1 MYKYILSALVL
12 LIHNISFSQIIA
24 FDNYTIKNGL
34 PSNAIIDILQ
44 DSKGYMWFAT
54 QNGISRFDGYNFNNF
69 SIENGLPSN
78 YVICLFEDSKGNIW
92 AGTEDAGIA
101 MFNGREFIIYNT
113 DNGLASNNYI
123 SEIFEDH
130 EGNIW
135 VRTRYEGISK
145 ININSVTNFT
155 QETGLPSN
163 EVLSELVD
171 SKGRIWFGTLNGIII
186 FDGTGSYTI
195 TTNEGLSNNI
205 VWDIIEDKNN
215 NYWIATQGG
224 GLIKYNGKE
233 FINYTTANGLSG
245 DIILTLLEDTH
256 GNIWAGTYENGICKF
271 NGKSFMVS
279 EHKDLASN
287 SIRDIYEDSKKRI
300 WIITYKKGIYQIYK
314 NRISHYTSE
323 NNLLDNIVIKI
334 YEDSEGNIWLGSNG
348 GISKLSKKPF
358 EIYTVDFGIP
368 DKNILAVHAD
378 KSGNI
383 WAGTYYNLFR
393 LDTDNKISVF
403 DQKNGIPPKPIECIT
418 NDANNNI
425 WIGTFYGLTKYS
437 GNKFTRYRD
446 YIWFDKMGLEAD
458 KGAADITEDF
468 MGNIWC
474 VHVAGISK
482 FYNGKYYHYDMK
494 YGIPSNDVRAIKID
508 LINNIWF
515 GTADGVSVY
524 DGIRFRNITAE
535 DGLSHNS
542 CNDIAIDSSG
552 SIWIGTDNGL
562 NKITRENGEYRIR
575 AFTTK
580 DGLAANS
587 IMFVETDR
595 TNNLWIGYDK
605 GLDKIALENFK
616 IQYYSEPEGFSPLES
631 YHRAVTVDRSN
642 NVWIGTGNGLVRY
655 IPDLDVIRE
664 NPPVTYIT
672 NVFVYGD
679 TTDLLNYAEGVDSIS
694 GLPLN
699 LRLPYNKNNLIFEY
713 TGLHFSIPEKNRYQY
728 MLEGYD
734 DSWSEVT
741 AKRQTDQYKKLPHGN
756 YTFKIIAANCDGIWT
771 PEPVSFSFSITPP
784 FWRTKWFMALEIIF
798 AISLIFLFIKVRERK
813 LQHDKKVLAQKV
825 KERTI
830 EIEKQRDKIA
840 EQNREITDSIM
851 YAQRIQSAVLPD
863 IEYTRSILP
872 QHFIFFK
879 PRDIV
884 SGDFYWMTETA
895 RDIIVAVADCTGH
908 GVPGAFMSMLGVSL
922 LNEIINVDKEHIA
935 SEILESL
942 RKDIKQTLS
951 QKGRKD
957 ETRDGMDIAL
967 CIINFDELKVQFSG
981 AYNSLLLVRNSEQLI
996 FKGDKMPI
1004 GIHVG
1009 KEKPFTNHNIK
1020 ISGGD
1025 MLYLFTDGYADQ
1037 FGGPEEKKF
1046 KSVTFRQ
1053 LLQDIHNKP
1062 LEEQRQILD
1071 KTLEDW
1077 RGNLSQIDDILVM
1090 GIRV

>member
-1 MYKYILSALVL
+1 MYKYILSTLIL
-12 LIHNISFSQIIA
+12 IIHNISFSQIIA

-34 PSNAIIDILQ
+34 PSNVIMDILQ

-54 QNGISRFDGYNFNNF
+54 QNGISRFDGFNFKNF
-69 SIENGLPSN
+69 SIEDGLPSI
-78 YVICLFEDSKGNIW
+78 YTYCLFEDSKGNIW
-92 AGTEDAGIA
+92 VGTDDAGIA
-101 MFNGREFIIYNT
+101 RYNGSEFTIYNAE
-113 DNGLASNNYI
+113 NGLVGNN
-123 SEIFEDH
+123 EIEEFLEDH
-130 EGNIW
+130 MGNIW
-135 VRTRYEGISK
+135 VRTRAEGVSK
-145 ININSVTNFT
+145 INNNTITNYT

-163 EVLSELVD
+163 EVLSGFVD
-171 SKGRIWFGTLNGIII
+171 SKGRVWFGTINGIII
-186 FDGTGSYTI
+186 FDGNERRTI
-195 TTNEGLSNNI
+195 TTNEGLSNNT
-205 VWDIIEDKNN
+205 VWDIIEDKYN

-224 GLIKYNGKE
+224 GIVKYNGKE
-233 FINYTTANGLSG
+233 FINYTTERGLSN
-245 DIILTLLEDTH
+245 DTTLTLMEDSY
-256 GNIWAGTYENGICKF
+256 GNIWIGTYGNGLCKF
-271 NGKSFMVS
+271 NGNSFEVFDY
-279 EHKDLASN
+279 KDLASS
-287 SIRDIYEDSKKRI
+287 SIMKIYEDRKRRI
-300 WIITYKKGIYQIYK
+300 WIVTYRQGIYQIYK
-314 NRISHYTSE
+314 NRLSHYTTE
-323 NNLLDNIVIKI
+323 NNLLDNNMWSIN
-334 YEDSEGNIWLGSNG
+334 EDTEGNIWFGTFG

-368 DKNILAVHAD
+368 GKDILSVHAD

-383 WAGTYYNLFR
+383 WAGGYNGLFS
-393 LDTDNKISVF
+393 LDKNNNISVF
-403 DQKNGIPPKPIECIT
+403 NDKNGLPSNTIQCIT
-418 NDANNNI
+418 NDMKNDI
-425 WIGTFYGLTKYS
+425 WIGTYKGLTKYS
-437 GNKFTRYRD
+437 GGKFKTYEN

-458 KGAADITEDF
+458 KAAEDITEDF

-482 FYNGKYYHYDMK
+482 FYNGKYYNYDIK
-494 YGIPSNDVRAIKID
+494 YGIPSNDVNAIKID

-515 GTADGVSVY
+515 GTAEGVSVY
-524 DGIRFRNITAE
+524 DGIRFRNLTTE
-535 DGLSHNS
+535 NGLSHNS
-542 CNDIAIDSSG
+542 CNDITVDSSG

-562 NKITRENGEYRIR
+562 NKITRKNEDFEIKV
-575 AFTTK
+575 FTTK
-580 DGLAANS
+580 DGLISNS

-595 TNNLWIGYDK
+595 TNNLWIGYNK
-605 GLDKIALENFK
+605 GLNKIDLKNFK
-616 IQYYSEPEGFSPLES
+616 IYYYTELEGFTPLETYLRS
-631 YHRAVTVDRSN
+631 VTVDMNN

-655 IPDLDVIRE
+655 IPDLDVMR
-664 NPPVTYIT
+664 NSPPVTYIT
-672 NVFVYGD
+672 KVLVYGD
-679 TTDLLNYAEGVDSIS
+679 TTDLLDYAEGTDSIS

-756 YTFKIIAANCDGIWT
+756 YTFKIRAANCDGIWT

-798 AISLIFLFIKVRERK
+798 AISLIFIFIKARERK

-840 EQNREITDSIM
+840 DQNREITDSIM

-884 SGDFYWMTETA
+884 SGDFYWMTQTVK
-895 RDIIVAVADCTGH
+895 DVVVAVADCTGH

-922 LNEIINVDKEHIA
+922 LNEIINVDNKHTA

-942 RKDIKQTLS
+942 RKNIKQTLS
-951 QKGRKD
+951 QKGKKD

-967 CIINFDELKVQFSG
+967 CIINFKERKVQFSG

-996 FKGDKMPI
+996 FRGDKMPI

-1009 KEKPFTNHNIK
+1009 KEKPFTNYNIK
-1020 ISGGD
+1020 ISRGD
-1025 MLYLFTDGYADQ
+1025 MLYLYTDGYADQ

-1046 KSVTFRQ
+1046 KSVSFRQ
-1053 LLQDIHNKP
+1053 LLLDIHNKP